1 MAMQDVTRTST
12 APGLHA
18 LTTADWVTFTVM
30 VIGGLNWGLVGAFSF
45 DPITAL
51 FGEHSMASRV
61 AYVLIGL
68 SSVYA
73 LYAATKLAQPL

>member
-1 MAMQDVTRTST
+1 
-12 APGLHA
+12 
-18 LTTADWVTFTVM
+18 M

>member
-1 MAMQDVTRTST
+1 MHVLS
-12 APGLHA
+12 
-18 LTTADWVTFTVM
+18 TADWVAFTLMVM
-30 VIGGLNWGLVGAFSF
+30 GGLNWGLVGAFSF